1 MRPSVLPVNDALG
14 DDENLWMTSQ
24 QSIFSVLTETT
35 EFEKCFEV
43 LYRSLSEQALVR

>member
-1 MRPSVLPVNDALG
+1 MSVSGGTMEGGCMRLIGLPVNDALG

-35 EFEKCFEV
+35 EFEK
-43 LYRSLSEQALVR
+43 